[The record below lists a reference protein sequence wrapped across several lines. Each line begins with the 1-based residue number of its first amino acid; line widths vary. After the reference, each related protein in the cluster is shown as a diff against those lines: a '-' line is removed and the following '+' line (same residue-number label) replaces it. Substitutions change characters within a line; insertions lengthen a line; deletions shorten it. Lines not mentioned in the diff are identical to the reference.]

1 MRLSIAVLAAICV
14 AFALSVPLPP
24 AVAKQAWTVIA
35 GGGTKDSA
43 VLAQGFLPKTIEVG
57 VGDTVTWKFRE
68 FHTVSFLSGGQA
80 PPPFVQ
86 EGGRNYFNPQV
97 FYPVGGKEYDGTGY
111 LNSGTPRPNPS
122 NPRQLIAPD
131 YSLTFTKPGSY
142 QYVCTVHPGMLG
154 TVVVKD
160 SAMGSP
166 ASAAAQANKERA
178 AIFSSGL
185 AAWAKLKPERMGRTV
200 AVTLVGNNRA
210 RYSIMRFT
218 RDPLVIRR
226 GTTVTWKMA
235 DPFEIHTV
243 TFLGGK
249 RPKPGDEVFVEPQ
262 PQGLPKWGFRP
273 DVERPVG
280 GKSYASRGYV
290 GSGILFTPPFG
301 PPGAPTSYSLTFTRA
316 GRYEYWCMV
325 HIANNMKGTIVVR

>member
-1 MRLSIAVLAAICV
+1 VRIVTTFIVAICAAIVLATPTA
-14 AFALSVPLPP
+14 P
-24 AVAKQAWTVIA
+24 ARAKQNWTVIA

-43 VLAQGFLPKTIEVG
+43 VVAQAYFPKTIEVG

-68 FHTVSFLSGGQA
+68 FHTVSLLSGGQA
-80 PPPFVQ
+80 PPLFVQ

-122 NPRQLIAPD
+122 NPRQFIVPD

-142 QYVCTVHPGMLG
+142 QYVCIIHPGMLG

-160 SAMGSP
+160 NAMGSP
-166 ASAAAQANKERA
+166 ASAAAQGKKEQA
-178 AIFSSGL
+178 AILSAGG
-185 AAWAKLKPERMGRTV
+185 AAWAKLKPDRMGKTV
-200 AVTLVGNNRA
+200 AVSLVGNNR
-210 RYSIMRFT
+210 RGYSILRFT

-243 TFLGGK
+243 TFGK
-249 RPKPGDEVFVEPQ
+249 RPKPGDELFLEPQ
-262 PQGLPKWGFRP
+262 QQGPPKWGFRQ
-273 DVERPVG
+273 DVERPAG
-280 GKSYASRGYV
+280 GKSYAARGYV
-290 GSGILFTPPFG
+290 NSGILFTPPFA
-301 PPGAPTSYSLTFTRA
+301 PPGAPSSYSLTFTRA

-325 HIANNMKGTIVVR
+325 HIVNNMKGVVVVR